1 MREKTKI
8 VAILGSNYEL
18 RRFPANLGSYIVMQL
33 LSAGIRH
40 EADEGFTGPA
50 PNPNA
55 SGQKGEDIARGVATA
70 ALMGASEEFHSL
82 LVSKCVQYCGRIEG
96 AGPMPI
102 ATANGTMVP
111 DLADDLTFLLKL
123 VVEMC
128 AFNFADFFDQGGMRT
143 TAI

>member
-1 MREKTKI
+1 MIGGAE
-8 VAILGSNYEL
+8 YEL
-18 RRFPANLGSYIVMQL
+18 RRFPANIGSYIVMQL
-33 LSAGIRH
+33 LSAGIRR
-40 EADEGFTGPA
+40 EADEGLAGPP

-55 SGQKGEDIARGVATA
+55 PRQKGEDIARGVATA

-96 AGPMPI
+96 GGAMPI
-102 ATANGTMVP
+102 CTANGTMLA

-123 VVEMC
+123 IVEMC

-143 TAI
+143 QAAQDPTSKP